1 MFPIQVCHESLLHRR
16 EFYYHTAA
24 KLTTP
29 DPSSAAAAEE
39 GIASTAAS
47 AAASTVNPAPWG
59 FHPAAAD
66 AGHYYDPYGP
76 YLPPPGPQQPPQFA
90 GFPIYKARASDI
102 QFAKRGNA
110 VKCI

>member
-1 MFPIQVCHESLLHRR
+1 MFPIQVRHESLLHPR

-76 YLPPPGPQQPPQFA
+76 YLPPPGPKQPPQFA
-90 GFPIYKARASDI
+90 GFPIYKARASDS